1 MKILSLLKIPMIMSA
16 LILSSLWS
24 VADATDAV
32 GVQGLA
38 TASSAGT
45 RGPRGPIGPRGPKGA
60 KGEPGV
66 QGPIGMTGATGAK
79 GDTGAMG
86 ATGAMGP
93 AGSSGS
99 GSSFAYSM
107 TCGASGKVACKVGEV
122 GPGGGWIFFVDYNDE
137 YPGFNYLEAAPT
149 DIAVTQW
156 CNITNTS
163 IPQVAAWSARALGAG
178 KANTTAML
186 GACSTGAAK
195 QADLYLTANKSDW
208 YLPSINELTLMYKNL
223 ADHGV
228 GGITKSDSTSFWSSS
243 ESDDLGAW
251 TYDFYYGDA
260 GYAPKNAYAPVRAVR
275 AF

>member
-86 ATGAMGP
+86 ATGPMGP

-178 KANTTAML
+178 KANTTAIL

-260 GYAPKNAYAPVRAVR
+260 GNATKNAYAPVRAVR